1 MKIRMLVQMPAGA
14 RRNGQ
19 PWPDKGKTTDLPT
32 ADAAHL
38 VAAGVA
44 EEAITKRR
52 RPPRDEG

>member
-1 MKIRMLVQMPAGA
+1 MLVQMPPGA

-19 PWPDKGKTTDLPT
+19 PWPAKGKTTDLPT

-44 EEAITKRR
+44 EEVSGKPR
-52 RPPRDEG
+52 RPARDEVQ